1 MEYYA
6 AIKRNVLY
14 RQLHRWSSNVLCY
27 YAEWTQIQKADYQKK
42 KRKEV
47 WLLYDSLK
55 CQNYRDRKQYS
66 GSQGLGVGEGVEY
79 SGVAQGIILVVG
91 TVTVVKLYLSKFMEL
106 YTSKRMNFMC
116 PSTFCHTEY

>member
-1 MEYYA
+1 MYYIDNYIDEVQMYYA
-6 AIKRNVLY
+6 IMLSGPRFKRLI
-14 RQLHRWSSNVLCY
+14 
-27 YAEWTQIQKADYQKK
+27 TKK
-42 KRKEV
+42 KKKEV